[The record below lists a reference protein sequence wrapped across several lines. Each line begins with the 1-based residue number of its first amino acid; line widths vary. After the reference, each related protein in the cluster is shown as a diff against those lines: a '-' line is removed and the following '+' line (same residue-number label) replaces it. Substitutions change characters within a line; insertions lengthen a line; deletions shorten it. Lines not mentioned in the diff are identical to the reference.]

1 MRARTNVILAGK
13 CDSCRYSTTRFK
25 ENVVAKTSYQMLG
38 ILSLSDREKALLPS
52 TEIGVLTFVVK
63 NVQWSF
69 PRCLFLENYRR
80 ENLKLNVL
88 VVVLVLEFKVLY
100 CTDPREHELIYL
112 LYTMNGGK
120 EKRLN

>member
-1 MRARTNVILAGK
+1 MGGK
-13 CDSCRYSTTRFK
+13 SDSHRYSTSSFK

-69 PRCLFLENYRR
+69 PRCLFLEKYRR
-80 ENLKLNVL
+80 ENLKLNVVL

>member
-1 MRARTNVILAGK
+1 MGGK
-13 CDSCRYSTTRFK
+13 SDSHRYSTSSFK

-112 LYTMNGGK
+112 LYTMNGGR